1 MQNFLENMINKVK
14 LQKKKIVLP
23 EGEEIRVIK
32 ATSEIIKKD
41 IANVILL
48 GDENTIKK
56 KALEINVNIDKAVI
70 INPKNSEKKDDYAKV
85 LYEKRKHKG
94 MTIEK
99 SIELIQDVTYYGVIM
114 VYVGDA
120 DGMVSGSIHSTAD
133 TLRPALHILKTSK
146 IVSSFTIINL
156 KDESFGE
163 EGLLLFSDCGLNE
176 NPSDEELSEIALSSA
191 RSFRTIIQKTPRIA
205 MLSYSSLGSANSD
218 IVKKVRNATLLSREK
233 DPDLI
238 IEGEIQLD
246 AAIIPSVS
254 LIKTPSSKIE
264 GKANVL
270 IFPDLNS
277 GNIGYKLTERFAKAK
292 AYGPITQGLSKP
304 VNDLSRGCNAE
315 DIVGVVT
322 ITCLQAQ
329 M

>member
-133 TLRPALHILKTSK
+133 TLRPALQILKTSK

>member
-1 MQNFLENMINKVK
+1 MKDFLEKMINKVK
-14 LQKKKIVLP
+14 LQKKTIVLP
-23 EGEEIRVIK
+23 EGEESRVIE
-32 ATSEIIKKD
+32 ATSKIIKRD
-41 IANVILL
+41 IANIILL
-48 GDENTIKK
+48 GDEKIIKE
-56 KALEINVNIDKAVI
+56 KALEMNVDIKKAII
-70 INPKNSEKKDDYAKV
+70 INPKNSNKKEEYANI

-94 MTIEK
+94 MTLEK
-99 SIELIQDVTYYGVIM
+99 SMDLISDVTYYGVIM

-120 DGMVSGSIHSTAD
+120 DGMVSGSVHSTAD
-133 TLRPALHILKTSK
+133 TLRPALQLLKTSR

-156 KDESFGE
+156 QDESFGE
-163 EGLLLFSDCGLNE
+163 EGLMIFSDCGLNE
-176 NPSDEELSEIALSSA
+176 NPSDKELSEIAISSA
-191 RSFRTIIQKTPRIA
+191 ESFKSIIQKTPRIA

-218 IVKKVRNATLLSREK
+218 AVQKVRNATLLTKEK
-233 DPDLI
+233 DSNLI

-254 LIKTPSSKIE
+254 LIKTPLSKIE
-264 GKANVL
+264 GKANIL

-304 VNDLSRGCNAE
+304 VNDLSRGCNSD

-329 M
+329 I